1 MRYFKLVLLFLFITT
16 TSIAQKLMGFTD
28 AMAVKQVDWEKQFDA
43 QLSAKNQDTWMQFLT
58 SHPHHIG
65 SPQGKINADYMAGLF
80 KSWGFQTELAE
91 YNVLFPTP
99 KSILKEDKT
108 SGQKAEQLPSY
119 NAYSADGD
127 VTAELV
133 FVNRGIPADYDELE
147 RMGVSVKGKIVIAK
161 YGGSWRGIKPK
172 VAAEH
177 GAIGWVMC
185 TRKVLFV
192 RRMVCNEVR

>member
-1 MRYFKLVLLFLFITT
+1 MRRNEDAMKYYSWLTKILNNLGDCFGKPRKFKTTNMRYFKLVLLFLFITT

-28 AMAVKQVDWEKQFDA
+28 AMAVNQVDWEKQFDA

-99 KSILKEDKT
+99 KTRLLELLGSKPYKAKLEESILKEDKT

-133 FVNRGIPADYDELE
+133 FVSNL
-147 RMGVSVKGKIVIAK
+147 
-161 YGGSWRGIKPK
+161 
-172 VAAEH
+172 
-177 GAIGWVMC
+177 
-185 TRKVLFV
+185 
-192 RRMVCNEVR
+192 